1 MTKNKLIRYGLAAI
15 ASPFIIILLAA
26 VALYLPWVQDWAVR
40 LASDSASEATGMEIT
55 VGKVR
60 LAFPLDFSVEEV
72 KAVKSNDTLPQRR
85 DTIAYVKR
93 AVVDVQMLPLLR
105 SEVCVNAVELIA
117 MSINTMDL
125 IPQARIKG
133 SVGRLALEDGT
144 PVATVKLDS
153 YGVMLK
159 RAVLNNAHLDIAL
172 ADTVPEDTTSSENL
186 WKIDVKELAI
196 SNSDLLLHLPGDTLQ
211 VGITLGGLNAQEA
224 RLDLHRGLYE
234 LTRCKIA
241 RSGIRYDNKFMR
253 REPDGILDANHLAL
267 HDVNLQID
275 SLHFLAPELTMKV
288 TSMSMKEQSG
298 LAISSLTADIALD
311 TTQIKFNGMLKTP
324 SSFIGTQV
332 AMDMNVLTENATKGT
347 VKANIDASISRQDL
361 TLMAAGALPEDIRK
375 AWPDRPLIIK
385 GVAEGN
391 TESLIIPTFSIEM
404 PTIFTVN
411 ASGNAKGFMALADNP
426 YSNQFS
432 ATLHADM
439 NTQDISQLSAYI
451 PSPISIPRSHATLD
465 INAKGADYD
474 VTLDATEG
482 KGHLAARAKA
492 DIAAMAYTAEVKANN
507 LNLGHFMKGMQLGIF
522 TGKATLSGQGTDIL
536 SDKTW
541 LTAKGNID
549 KLHYAKYNLDNIK
562 AEMTLKNGRAKADID
577 AKNTLV
583 DGRIILDALMNKKKL
598 DATLITELA
607 YADLYKLQIVDK
619 PLKVA
624 VCTHVDLRS
633 DFNESHL
640 VQGMFS
646 DIYLTDSA
654 KTYHPDD
661 IITDI
666 QTSQDTTI
674 AKVDCGDFALR
685 LNAQGG
691 YKRLS
696 NSSERLLAVM
706 QEQFKNRT
714 IDQEQLRKTLPKMN
728 LTLHSSKE
736 NPIYRFIKYYDID
749 YEEVDASVETSV
761 ENGINADIL
770 MKGMATQGYQL
781 DTISLKIN
789 SSNDPYTIAYTGY
802 VRNVEPND
810 YVFKVEFDG
819 NVMEHGI
826 SLNTLFRDADDAIGL
841 RMGMEA
847 TMVEEGLNIH
857 FLHNQPIIAY
867 EEFRFKNDN
876 YILLDRR
883 NRVFADIDLLSKN
896 GTGIQLYSTSNEE
909 NAENLQDITLSVTNL
924 NIGRLLSAIP
934 YAPKVEGILNGDLHF
949 VQEQDLSFSISSSI
963 QTSNLIYE
971 GCTIG
976 NLGTELVYMPKA
988 DGTHYMDGTMAL
1000 EGNEIGSI
1008 KGSYN
1013 FNTSEIN
1020 ADMTLEKFP
1029 MHIANGFIPD
1039 QIIGL
1044 EGTAE
1049 GVLAIHGT
1057 TNAPQVNGEL
1067 YLESASLISVP
1078 YGTKM
1083 RFDDDPIRIVDS
1095 KLLFENFQIYANNNQ
1110 PLTSYGSLDFSDPTH
1125 CKLDL
1130 LLRAENFLLIDSK
1143 ETRRSEAYGKAYV
1156 NFFASM
1162 KGELD
1167 KLKVRG
1173 KVEVLPSTNI
1183 YYILRDS
1190 PLSNDNRMKELV
1202 TFTDLHN
1209 DEAIEPLRPT
1219 VDGLDISMNIS
1230 VRNGSHIKCWLNDAR
1245 SNYLDIIGDGDLR
1258 WRYINNQMS
1267 MTGRYTITEGEIK
1280 YSLPVI
1286 PLKTFVISNGS
1297 YIEFTGDMMN
1307 PKLNITAKETK
1318 KASANVNG
1326 TNRMVT
1332 FNTGVVLSKT
1342 LNDMGLEFII
1352 EAPEDNAITD
1362 ELNMKSKEERGK
1374 LAVTMLT
1381 TGMYLSDGNTS
1392 SFSMNSALN
1401 SFLQSEISSIA
1412 GSALKTLDLSFGMDN
1427 STEEDGTIHTDYSF
1441 KFAKRFWNNRLSI
1454 SVGGKISTGPDVSG
1468 QNKSFFDNVEVQ
1480 YRLSDISN
1488 KYMHLF
1494 YKRSVYDFLEG
1505 YVGQYG
1511 GGFLWKKEVQS
1522 LKEIFYPNMYALP
1535 TRRPAVTQEANDSV
1549 KNTH

>member
-1 MTKNKLIRYGLAAI
+1 MTKEKTIKYGLAAI
-15 ASPFIIILLAA
+15 ASPFVIILLAA
-26 VALYLPWVQDWAVR
+26 VALYLPFVQDWAVR
-40 LASDSASEATGMEIT
+40 LASHSASEATGTEIS
-55 VGKVR
+55 VGRVR
-60 LAFPLDFSVEEV
+60 LAFPLDLSVEEV
-72 KAVKSNDTLPQRR
+72 KAVKRNDSLPQRR

-93 AVVDVQMLPLLR
+93 AVVDVQLLPLLH
-105 SEVCVNAVELIA
+105 SEVWVNDVELIG
-117 MSINTMDL
+117 MRLNTLDL

-133 SVGRLALEDGT
+133 GVGRLALADGA
-144 PVATVKLDS
+144 PVARVRLNN
-153 YGVMLK
+153 YGVVLK
-159 RAVLNNAHLDIAL
+159 KAVLDDAHLDIAL
-172 ADTVPEDTTSSENL
+172 TDSVPEDTTSSENF
-186 WKIDVKELAI
+186 WKIDIGEMAV

-211 VGITLGGLNAQEA
+211 VGVSLGGLTAQA
-224 RLDLHRGLYE
+224 GSFDLHRGLYE
-234 LTRCKIA
+234 LARCNVVE
-241 RSGIRYDNKFMR
+241 SGIRYDNNFVH
-253 REPDGILDANHLAL
+253 REPDGVLDANHLSL

-275 SLHFLAPELTMKV
+275 SLRFLAPELTMKV
-288 TSMSMKEQSG
+288 TSLSMKEQSG
-298 LAISSLTADIALD
+298 LSVSSLAADVALD
-311 TTQIKFNGMLKTP
+311 STQIRFSGMLKTP
-324 SSFIGTQV
+324 SSFIGARL
-332 AMDMNVLTENATKGT
+332 AMDMDALSAHNTNGK
-347 VKANIDASISRQDL
+347 VKASIDAAIGKRDL
-361 TLMAAGALPEDIRK
+361 MLLAAGAMPAGIKDS
-375 AWPDRPLIIK
+375 WPDRPLIIK
-385 GVAEGN
+385 GEADGN
-391 TESLIIPTFSIEM
+391 LQSVLIPTISVEL
-404 PTIFTVN
+404 PTVFALN

-426 YSNQFS
+426 YSNDFS
-432 ATLHADM
+432 AALHADLR
-439 NTQDISQLSAYI
+439 TQDMSTLSAYI
-451 PSPISIPRSHATLD
+451 PSPINIPTAHATLD
-465 INAKGADYD
+465 MSVKGADYD
-474 VTLDATEG
+474 ITLDATEG
-482 KGHLAARAKA
+482 KGHLAAKAKA
-492 DIAAMAYTAEVKANN
+492 DIAAMAYTAEIKAKN
-507 LNLGHFMKGMQLGIF
+507 LNLGHFVKGMQLGMF
-522 TGKATLSGQGTDIL
+522 TGNASLSGQGTDIL

-541 LTAKGNID
+541 LRATGNIE
-549 KLHYAKYNLDNIK
+549 KLDYARYNLDNIK
-562 AEMTLKNGRAKADID
+562 ADVLLKNGRANAGID
-577 AKNTLV
+577 AKNTLL
-583 DGRIILDALMNKKKL
+583 DGKISLDALMSRKKL
-598 DATLITELA
+598 DATFITELA
-607 YADLYKLQIVDK
+607 YADLYSLRLVDK

-624 VCTHVDLRS
+624 VCTHVDVRS
-633 DFNESHL
+633 DFNENNL
-640 VQGMFS
+640 VQGTFG

-661 IITDI
+661 IIMDV
-666 QTSQDTTI
+666 QTSRDTTI

-691 YKRLS
+691 YKGLAGS
-696 NSSERLLAVM
+696 AERLLNVM
-706 QEQFKNRT
+706 QKQFENRT
-714 IDQEQLRKTLPKMN
+714 IDQEQLRKALPRMD

-749 YEEVDASVETSV
+749 YDEIDAKVQTSI

-770 MKGMATQGYQL
+770 LKGLATQGYQL
-781 DTISLKIN
+781 DTVALQIN
-789 SSNDPYTIAYTGY
+789 SSNEPYTIAYKGY
-802 VRNVEPND
+802 VRNVKPND
-810 YVFKVEFDG
+810 YVFNVELDG
-819 NVMEHGI
+819 DVMEHGI
-826 SLNTLFRDADDAIGL
+826 SLNTVFRDADNEIGL
-841 RMGMEA
+841 KFGMEA

-867 EEFRFKNDN
+867 EEFRFKKDN

-883 NRVFADIDLLSKN
+883 NRVFADIDLQAKN
-896 GTGIQLYSTSNEE
+896 GTGIQLYSISNEE

-934 YAPKVEGILNGDLHF
+934 YAPRVEGILNGDLHF

-963 QTSNLIYE
+963 QTNNLIYE

-988 DGTHYMDGTMAL
+988 DGAHYVDGIMSL

-1029 MHIANGFIPD
+1029 MQIANGFIPD

-1110 PLTSYGSLDFSDPTH
+1110 PLTSYGSLDFSDPAH
-1125 CKLDL
+1125 SKLDL

-1209 DEAIEPLRPT
+1209 DEVIEPLRPA

-1258 WRYINNQMS
+1258 WRYINDQMS

-1307 PKLNITAKETK
+1307 PRLNITAKETK

-1326 TNRMVT
+1326 SNRMVT

-1522 LKEIFYPNMYALP
+1522 LKEIFHPNMYALP

>member
-1 MTKNKLIRYGLAAI
+1 MTKEKTIKYGLAAI
-15 ASPFIIILLAA
+15 ASPFVIILLAA
-26 VALYLPWVQDWAVR
+26 VALYLPFVQDWAVR
-40 LASDSASEATGMEIT
+40 LASHSASEATGMEIS
-55 VGKVR
+55 VGRVR

-72 KAVKSNDTLPQRR
+72 KAVKHNDTLPQRR

-93 AVVDVQMLPLLR
+93 AVVDVQLLPLLH
-105 SEVCVNAVELIA
+105 SEVWVNAVELIG
-117 MSINTMDL
+117 MRLNTLDL

-133 SVGRLALEDGT
+133 GVGRLALADGA
-144 PVATVKLDS
+144 PVARVRLNN
-153 YGVMLK
+153 YGVVLK
-159 RAVLNNAHLDIAL
+159 KAVLDDAHLDIAL
-172 ADTVPEDTTSSENL
+172 TDSVPEDTTSSENF
-186 WKIDVKELAI
+186 WKIDIGELAV

-211 VGITLGGLNAQEA
+211 VGVSLGGFTAQA
-224 RLDLHRGLYE
+224 GSFDLHRGLYE
-234 LTRCKIA
+234 LTRCKVTG
-241 RSGIRYDNKFMR
+241 SGIRYDNNFVH
-253 REPDGILDANHLAL
+253 REPDGVLDANHLSL

-275 SLHFLAPELTMKV
+275 SLRFLAPELTIKV
-288 TSMSMKEQSG
+288 TSLSMKEQCG
-298 LAISSLTADIALD
+298 LSVSSLAADVALD
-311 TTQIKFNGMLKTP
+311 STQIRFSGMLKTP
-324 SSFIGTQV
+324 SSFIGARL
-332 AMDMNVLTENATKGT
+332 AMDMDALSAHNTNGK
-347 VKANIDASISRQDL
+347 VKASIDAAIGKRDL
-361 TLMAAGALPEDIRK
+361 MLLAAGAMPAGIKDS
-375 AWPDRPLIIK
+375 WPDRPLIIK
-385 GVAEGN
+385 GEADGN
-391 TESLIIPTFSIEM
+391 LQSVLIPTISVEL
-404 PTIFTVN
+404 PTVFALN
-411 ASGNAKGFMALADNP
+411 ANGNAKGFMALADNP
-426 YSNQFS
+426 YSNDFS
-432 ATLHADM
+432 AALHADLR
-439 NTQDISQLSAYI
+439 TQDMSTLSAYI
-451 PSPISIPRSHATLD
+451 PSPINIPTAHATLD
-465 INAKGADYD
+465 MSVKGADYD
-474 VTLDATEG
+474 ITFDATEG
-482 KGHLAARAKA
+482 KGHLAAKAKA
-492 DIAAMAYTAEVKANN
+492 DIAAMAYTAEIKAKN
-507 LNLGHFMKGMQLGIF
+507 LNLGHFVKGMQLGMF
-522 TGKATLSGQGTDIL
+522 TGNASLSGQGTDIL

-541 LTAKGNID
+541 LRATGNIE
-549 KLHYAKYNLDNIK
+549 KLDYARYNLDNIK
-562 AEMTLKNGRAKADID
+562 ADVLLKNGRANAGID
-577 AKNTLV
+577 AKNTLL
-583 DGRIILDALMNKKKL
+583 DGKISLDALMNRKKL

-607 YADLYKLQIVDK
+607 YADLYSLRLVDK

-624 VCTHVDLRS
+624 VCTHVDVRS
-633 DFNESHL
+633 DFNENNL
-640 VQGMFS
+640 VQGTFG

-661 IITDI
+661 IIMDV
-666 QTSQDTTI
+666 QTSRDTTI

-691 YKRLS
+691 YKGLAGS
-696 NSSERLLAVM
+696 AERLLNVM
-706 QEQFKNRT
+706 QKQFENRT
-714 IDQEQLRKTLPKMN
+714 IDQEQLRKALPRMD

-749 YEEVDASVETSV
+749 YEEVDASVQTSV

-770 MKGMATQGYQL
+770 MKGMAAQGYQL
-781 DTISLKIN
+781 DTISLRIN
-789 SSNDPYTIAYTGY
+789 SSNNPYTIAYKGY
-802 VRNVEPND
+802 VRNVKPND
-810 YVFKVEFDG
+810 YVFNVELDG
-819 NVMEHGI
+819 DVMEHGI
-826 SLNTLFRDADDAIGL
+826 SLNTVFRDADNAIGL
-841 RMGMEA
+841 RIGMEA
-847 TMVEEGLNIH
+847 TMVEEGLNFH

-867 EEFRFKNDN
+867 EEFRFKKDN

-883 NRVFADIDLLSKN
+883 NRVFADIDLQAKN
-896 GTGIQLYSTSNEE
+896 GTGIQLYSISNEE

-934 YAPKVEGILNGDLHF
+934 YAPRVEGILNGDLHF

-963 QTSNLIYE
+963 QTNNLIYE

-988 DGTHYMDGTMAL
+988 DGAHYVDGIMSL

-1110 PLTSYGSLDFSDPTH
+1110 PLTSYGSLDFSDPAH
-1125 CKLDL
+1125 SKLDL

-1209 DEAIEPLRPT
+1209 DEVIEPLRPA

-1230 VRNGSHIKCWLNDAR
+1230 VKNGSHIKCWLNDAR

-1258 WRYINNQMS
+1258 WRYINDQMS

-1307 PKLNITAKETK
+1307 PRLNITAKETK

-1326 TNRMVT
+1326 SNRMVT

-1494 YKRSVYDFLEG
+1494 YNRSVYDFLEG

-1511 GGFLWKKEVQS
+1511 GGFLWKKKVQS
-1522 LKEIFYPNMYALP
+1522 LKEIFHPNTYALP
-1535 TRRPAVTQEANDSV
+1535 TPRPAVTREANDSV
-1549 KNTH
+1549 KITH